1 LTRKQAWSRR
11 RGKDIFEI
19 PKDKFQIP
27 MGEVTKKD
35 KVFDLEERTF
45 LFAKNVRL
53 MIKGL
58 PKSIELCDDAK
69 Q

>member
-1 LTRKQAWSRR
+1 L
-11 RGKDIFEI
+11 
-19 PKDKFQIP
+19 KFQKTNSKFQW
-27 MGEVTKKD
+27 ERLQKKD